1 MPLITGQVRKRIND
15 DFPLT
20 SLLSEGLI
28 RTLIGSIAQ
37 LVEQGIENPCVPG
50 SIPGRATMNSKEPRF
65 LKRSW
70 VFYCLLFLLYIFHN
84 KLASNTQP
92 LRPQCINTLV
102 NRYQNICGKK
112 NTEM

>member
-1 MPLITGQVRKRIND
+1 
-15 DFPLT
+15 
-20 SLLSEGLI
+20 
-28 RTLIGSIAQ
+28 
-37 LVEQGIENPCVPG
+37 
-50 SIPGRATMNSKEPRF
+50 MNSKEPRF

-84 KLASNTQP
+84 KLSFYTQP
-92 LRPQCINTLV
+92 LRPQCINTFV

>member
-1 MPLITGQVRKRIND
+1 MPLITGQVRNRIND

-50 SIPGRATMNSKEPRF
+50 SIPGRATMDFKEPSI
-65 LKRSW
+65 LKRS
-70 VFYCLLFLLYIFHN
+70 
-84 KLASNTQP
+84 
-92 LRPQCINTLV
+92 
-102 NRYQNICGKK
+102 
-112 NTEM
+112 

>member
-1 MPLITGQVRKRIND
+1 MPLITGQVCNTIND

-20 SLLSEGLI
+20 SPPSEGLI

-50 SIPGRATMNSKEPRF
+50 SIPGRATMHFREPRR

-70 VFYCLLFLLYIFHN
+70 VFYCLPFLLYIFH
-84 KLASNTQP
+84 K
-92 LRPQCINTLV
+92 
-102 NRYQNICGKK
+102 NI
-112 NTEM
+112 TPSSFTFIA